1 MTKGVRQG
9 ETLHSVKESLVWLL
23 ENKKE
28 VDTNCSIRAIRNN
41 VFIST
46 SCFGLLIKRRLM
58 QLGGAL

>member
-9 ETLHSVKESLVWLL
+9 ETRHSVKESQVWLL
-23 ENKKE
+23 EDKQE
-28 VDTNCSIRAIRNN
+28 VDTNGRVIRNN

-46 SCFGLLIKRRLM
+46 SCFGLLIKRRSM